1 MAAPTFRQAH
11 TLLIP
16 FYSCRL
22 ASSCINKCSL
32 YFQSKALICADPFH
46 VIKNLYKALDD
57 IRLRILRHYTDDKR
71 SDEYYLLKYRKELL
85 FRDVPYEEWKDVK
98 HNHHFRYRM
107 SEKRM
112 QEMILD
118 IHSDLNRA
126 WHLKE
131 CYMIFDDAEMSAEER
146 RDHLDLLIDDFI
158 SSGIPEMISFGLT
171 LHNWH
176 DEILNS
182 FYTITKKV
190 TLPDGTRK
198 IINARVTDRPVEGR
212 NKYIKILL
220 NLANGY
226 TNFDRF
232 RNQAMYVLNKREAW
246 SETKLENNIPHRMAR
261 HSKRPAS

>member
-1 MAAPTFRQAH
+1 
-11 TLLIP
+11 
-16 FYSCRL
+16 
-22 ASSCINKCSL
+22 
-32 YFQSKALICADPFH
+32 
-46 VIKNLYKALDD
+46 
-57 IRLRILRHYTDDKR
+57 
-71 SDEYYLLKYRKELL
+71 
-85 FRDVPYEEWKDVK
+85 
-98 HNHHFRYRM
+98 
-107 SEKRM
+107 
-112 QEMILD
+112 
-118 IHSDLNRA
+118 
-126 WHLKE
+126 
-131 CYMIFDDAEMSAEER
+131 MIFDDVEMSAEER

-190 TLPDGTRK
+190 TLPDGTQK
-198 IINARVTDRPVEGR
+198 IINARVTNRPVEGR